1 MERLNFE
8 TLFRVVR
15 WDYNRCFKDESLDKD
30 LFIEKNTGKLWV
42 NIIITSLSMNLTEI
56 F

>member
-8 TLFRVVR
+8 TLFRIVR

-30 LFIEKNTGKLWV
+30 LFMEKIRTGNGRALLQQV
-42 NIIITSLSMNLTEI
+42 CP
-56 F
+56 

>member
-15 WDYNRCFKDESLDKD
+15 WDYNRCFKDESLDKNC
-30 LFIEKNTGKLWV
+30 IIKLSPKHF
-42 NIIITSLSMNLTEI
+42 NIGAKIVV

>member
-30 LFIEKNTGKLWV
+30 LFMENTRKPELNCLIRMFGERLK
-42 NIIITSLSMNLTEI
+42 I
-56 F
+56 